1 MEVKMRCEQGCD
13 SRVLLKYNLKK
24 FCHLPVGLKD
34 VPPGSADALGH
45 RDLLYFSS
53 AMLTNLSGLPKKLTH
68 DRTKH
73 EESLSG
79 LDVPSPGQI
88 F

>member
-1 MEVKMRCEQGCD
+1 MTVKMRCEHWCD
-13 SRVLLKYNLKK
+13 SLVLLKSNLEE

-45 RDLLYFSS
+45 RDVLYRSGP
-53 AMLTNLSGLPKKLTH
+53 MLTNLSELPKKLTH
-68 DRTKH
+68 NRTKH
-73 EESLSG
+73 EEGLSG
-79 LDVPSPGQI
+79 LDVSSPGQI